1 VTIVPFAPVRTID
14 VSRPRAATWTEKAAG
29 AIGDLGFAVLL
40 VLMLPLGLVVVG
52 APLVLVVWAIL
63 AIVSRP

>member
-14 VSRPRAATWTEKAAG
+14 VSRPRSATWTEKAAG
-29 AIGDLGFAVLL
+29 AFGDLGLAVLMA
-40 VLMLPLGLVVVG
+40 LMLPLGLIVFG

-63 AIVSRP
+63 AIVSRV